1 MPLGSIAEP
10 SSAASSSVHQAASS
24 RGDQGAIS
32 GPSGELRF
40 SNPPLSASSSAG
52 ADFYAQQELYSEGH
66 RRRSSASQLSGPG
79 VPGTSAAI
87 PGYTTDPF
95 GPRLADYP
103 IHPLLSSYEHV
114 TSRPS
119 TSREPGEPPFTS
131 RPSELHHRRRQSGGE
146 FPITLPPLRLPRSP
160 SPGAQSAPVQSSSAG
175 FPITRGGALSSAPAV
190 LSPPGVPG
198 EPTLTLQIPPI
209 IPPPFTL
216 EPQPLWDDP
225 AFSPFTRPHPATYDQ
240 VPSPTHYHHSTAPMP
255 PSLHLPS
262 LTNLRLQEGTAES
275 QITLPP
281 IRSRADPARPTSSTQ
296 GPTPGPSAPSSY
308 SRPYDRDPSGH
319 HE

>member
-1 MPLGSIAEP
+1 MHQ
-10 SSAASSSVHQAASS
+10 ASSSRDQA
-24 RGDQGAIS
+24 GA
-32 GPSGELRF
+32 SGELRF
-40 SNPPLSASSSAG
+40 LNPPLSASSSAG
-52 ADFYAQQELYSEGH
+52 ADFYAQQEPFFESH

-79 VPGTSAAI
+79 VPGSSVGL
-87 PGYTTDPF
+87 PGYNAEPYAS
-95 GPRLADYP
+95 RLAEYP
-103 IHPLLSSYEHV
+103 VHSPSSYEHV

-119 TSREPGEPPFTS
+119 TSREPAEPLFTS

-146 FPITLPPLRLPRSP
+146 FPITLPPLRLPRTP
-160 SPGAQSAPVQSSSAG
+160 SPGAHSAPVQSSSAG

-190 LSPPGVPG
+190 LPPPG
-198 EPTLTLQIPPI
+198 ESTLTQQVPPY

-225 AFSPFTRPHPATYDQ
+225 VFSPFSRPLPSTYDP
-240 VPSPTHYHHSTAPMP
+240 VPSPTHYHHPTSMP

-262 LTNLRLQEGTAES
+262 LNNLRLQESTTEP
-275 QITLPP
+275 QIILPP
-281 IRSRADPARPTSSTQ
+281 IRPRADTVRSTSSTH

-308 SRPYDRDPSGH
+308 SRSYDRDPSGH

>member
-1 MPLGSIAEP
+1 MPLGSIAETSAGS
-10 SSAASSSVHQAASS
+10 SSAHQASSS
-24 RGDQGAIS
+24 RGDTLPGL
-32 GPSGELRF
+32 GGELRF
-40 SNPPLSASSSAG
+40 LNPPLSASSSAG
-52 ADFYAQQELYSEGH
+52 AEFYAQQEPFFESH

-79 VPGTSAAI
+79 VPGSSVAL
-87 PGYTTDPF
+87 PGYSAEPF
-95 GPRLADYP
+95 ASRLAEYP
-103 IHPLLSSYEHV
+103 THSPSSYEHV

-119 TSREPGEPPFTS
+119 TSREPVEPSFTS

-190 LSPPGVPG
+190 LPPPGVPG
-198 EPTLTLQIPPI
+198 ESTLTQQVPPY

-225 AFSPFTRPHPATYDQ
+225 AFSPFSRPHPSAYDQ
-240 VPSPTHYHHSTAPMP
+240 VPSPTHYHHPTSMP

-262 LTNLRLQEGTAES
+262 LTNLRLQEES
-275 QITLPP
+275 QIILPP
-281 IRSRADPARPTSSTQ
+281 IRSRADTVRSTSSTH

-308 SRPYDRDPSGH
+308 SRSYDRDPSGH